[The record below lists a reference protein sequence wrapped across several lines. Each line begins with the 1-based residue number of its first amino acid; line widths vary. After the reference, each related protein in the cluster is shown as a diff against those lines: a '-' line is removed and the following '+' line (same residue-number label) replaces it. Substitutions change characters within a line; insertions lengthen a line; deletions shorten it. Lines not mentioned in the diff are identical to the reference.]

1 MSREFGATRF
11 MAAPNSFVGEVW
23 GHVMRAGQAFI
34 STGSSH
40 PQVKRNSTPPLSL
53 FGQLLWREFFYTAA
67 TNNPRF
73 DRMEGNPICIQIP
86 WDRNP
91 EALAK
96 WAEGKTGFPWIDA
109 IMTQLRQ
116 EGWIHHLARHAVAC
130 FLTRGDLWVSWESGV
145 RVSVSPWSPAKG
157 SPLWAGGWGGIPGSR
172 ISPPRLPAEG
182 LWLFS
187 MGHVVAW
194 REPWQ
199 SVPRSA
205 EVPPAPSRC
214 LMSCSWTQTSA

>member
-1 MSREFGATRF
+1 M
-11 MAAPNSFVGEVW
+11 VL
-23 GHVMRAGQAFI
+23 RAGWVFA
-34 STGSSH
+34 STCYPQ

-145 RVSVSPWSPAKG
+145 RVSALSGEAGLFLLVRPSRG
-157 SPLWAGGWGGIPGSR
+157 SPLLGWG
-172 ISPPRLPAEG
+172 
-182 LWLFS
+182 
-187 MGHVVAW
+187 MG
-194 REPWQ
+194 
-199 SVPRSA
+199 
-205 EVPPAPSRC
+205 
-214 LMSCSWTQTSA
+214 